1 MTAVFHSNCICK
13 NPKTKEQDIHKQ
25 QLARPAILKWN
36 TRVTWNPNVL
46 SVLGIFENNPF
57 QFQTKRIQGEK
68 IKWLQ
73 SSRVFPCLQ
82 QSFRS
87 GFKAEK
93 KIESFESKGRKNQ
106 SDLHG
111 DEDNGSNQ
119 KQNSQC
125 PCAPLCHSFEVNSWS
140 DEDPFFSFLRI
151 QLLMIVEL
159 SSRTSDASSEIE

>member
-57 QFQTKRIQGEK
+57 QFQTKRIQGGK
-68 IKWLQ
+68 KKWLQ

-82 QSFRS
+82 QCFRS

-93 KIESFESKGRKNQ
+93 TIESFESKGRKNE
-106 SDLHG
+106 SNLHG